1 MPATLTAES
10 PEVERLGEAAADL
23 NVAEA
28 LLVRDLPAAS
38 ARRAAELADRV
49 SAARHE
55 FNSAFVALRAVL

>member
-1 MPATLTAES
+1 MGATLTVES
-10 PEVERLGEAAADL
+10 PEVERMRDAAADL

-49 SAARHE
+49 GAARHE
-55 FNSAFVALRAVL
+55 FNRAFAGLQAVL